1 MFIEQSIHFNSVSFV
16 VAMIETPQNIFRDG
30 KKAN

>member
-1 MFIEQSIHFNSVSFV
+1 MEQSVHFNCDSFV
-16 VAMIETPQNIFRDG
+16 VAMIETPQIIFRDC

>member
-1 MFIEQSIHFNSVSFV
+1 MYMEQSVHFNCDSFV